1 MFSPNQTGMLYR
13 QAARDVHG
21 RVAFGAAYDCPFAVV
36 NMLVSGQKT
45 SVRADSS
52 ASRGAA
58 DEIAAQRAKILLP
71 AYADPVIGD
80 KFNFRLDFRII
91 SVHPRY
97 SVSGALDHWECDL
110 EVMANG
116 S

>member
-1 MFSPNQTGMLYR
+1 MFSPNQTGMMSR
-13 QAARDVHG
+13 QASRDVHG
-21 RVAFGAAYDCPFAVV
+21 RVNFGTAFECPFAVV

-71 AYADPVIGD
+71 SYADPVIGD

-91 SVHPRY
+91 SAHPRF
-97 SVSGALDHWECDL
+97 SVSGDLDHWECDL
-110 EVMANG
+110 EVLANG